1 MDAPTSVTFTATPQ
15 ANQPAK
21 WKAHE
26 KLRNEDAI
34 AAMQA
39 AIQSI
44 PPEHL
49 LELEAGEHYNSHNLV
64 IQRFNNYAFS

>member
-1 MDAPTSVTFTATPQ
+1 MDAPTAATPQ
-15 ANQPAK
+15 ANQPVK

-49 LELEAGEHYNSHNLV
+49 LKLEPGKHYNTRDLA
-64 IQRFNNYAFS
+64 IQRFDNYAFS